1 MSGWGT
7 AAYVRRAL
15 AALLTRAA
23 PCDRAPGTADHDN
36 VSSSRPRN
44 GAEKEKTA

>member
-1 MSGWGT
+1 MSGWGR

-15 AALLTRAA
+15 AVLLTRAA
-23 PCDRAPGTADHDN
+23 PCDRTPGTVDN
-36 VSSSRPRN
+36 VSSSDPRS